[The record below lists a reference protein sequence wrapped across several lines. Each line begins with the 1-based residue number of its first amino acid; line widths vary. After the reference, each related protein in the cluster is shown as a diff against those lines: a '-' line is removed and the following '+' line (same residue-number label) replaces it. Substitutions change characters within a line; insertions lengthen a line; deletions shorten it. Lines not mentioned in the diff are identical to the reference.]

1 MFGENLYQLRKLNRM
16 TQEDLADKLGVSRQ
30 AVAKWESGESLPD
43 IEKSIV
49 IAEIF
54 GVSLDDL
61 VNFNSDDNMGL
72 PPAPKG
78 KHIFGVVKVGERGQ
92 IVIPGKARKVFGINP
107 GDSLVVL
114 GDESQGIAII
124 KAADFIN
131 LADVVKKIVNSHN
144 N

>member
-16 TQEDLADKLGVSRQ
+16 TQEELADKLGVSRQ

-43 IEKSIV
+43 IEKSIS
-49 IAEIF
+49 IAGVF

-61 VNFNSDDNMGL
+61 VNFDSADTGL
-72 PPAPKG
+72 PPPPKG

-92 IVIPGKARKVFGINP
+92 IVIPGKARKVFGIKP

-114 GDESQGIAII
+114 GDEGQGIAII
-124 KAADFIN
+124 KADGFLN

-144 N
+144 